1 MGSHTRAGARSK
13 TVAPPAQ
20 RGFTLV
26 EVLLAVILINVGLLA
41 LVAGSAVLVR
51 ETNDLRARRS
61 ALQTGT
67 NRLQLL
73 GAASCVAASGD
84 ARGPRGEHERW
95 SIDVMELG
103 VRELSDSVTFF
114 SRGEV
119 RSIVLRTRLPC

>member
-1 MGSHTRAGARSK
+1 MGSHTHAGARPAS
-13 TVAPPAQ
+13 VAHGAP

-51 ETNDLRARRS
+51 QTNDLRVRQS

-73 GAASCVAASGD
+73 GAAFCAAASGD
-84 ARGPRGEHERW
+84 ASGPRGEHERW
-95 SIDVMELG
+95 SIDLMDHG
-103 VRELSDSVTFF
+103 VRELRDSVTFL
-114 SRGEV
+114 SRGEA
-119 RSIVLRTRLPC
+119 RSFVLRTRLPC